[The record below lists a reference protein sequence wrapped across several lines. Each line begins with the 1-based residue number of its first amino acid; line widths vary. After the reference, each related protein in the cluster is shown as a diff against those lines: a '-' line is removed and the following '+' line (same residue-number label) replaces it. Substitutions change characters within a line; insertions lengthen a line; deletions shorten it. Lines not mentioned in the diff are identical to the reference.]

1 MSLFEYMNQ
10 DQAPKMGLSQLID
23 KFLSRELSD
32 QLSSKENS
40 LLTRTVGGTLGM
52 FRDAAEYDYPDTP
65 QSGVLTTPQQQKT
78 GLDEANQIYLDGGFP
93 ALLSYYGPKVT
104 ESIASASN
112 YATDPIIPSPL
123 EVMRKLGLNVPDFNP
138 TVEDAAAMLPGAGIT
153 DGYVMGRD
161 MSNAMDS
168 EDYTNAALLGAGSA
182 LMYGSELLP
191 GIIGSTAR
199 KAVKSA
205 MPMANVLKKAPADDL
220 VVANKYERGTVTGK
234 RGDLHFNVMKDDMG
248 DLLESGFADASGK
261 FYSRNDALDYIKKSV
276 PNVKGMDE
284 TVSPRYSGLDSKDLN
299 FARTGSELPNMKN
312 ALGATNT
319 ITKSAAIDASD
330 IFGAGAKKVK
340 YVDPPSGGYIEILQR
355 ENGPSSVLDLQV
367 PEEYRRQGIG
377 KLLQESAIN
386 DNPKLMGQV
395 SSKYAAKSAYDLG
408 RRPFD
413 NPTATMDD
421 VLKSIDQDS
430 SVNMIIDKTEIP
442 GGQLPSIE
450 EKRAKISALRAEAN
464 AQRFGYD
471 IDDPVQSNAANIS
484 SAAKKHFGVT
494 SNPSETGYI
503 LPDGT
508 RLDLSGRHNAGGYV
522 RSGDKFMAEPGK
534 PDYLANSRNTD
545 HRELFDVEGIKESDH
560 QWGAVEQFLTETG
573 AIRYIP
579 DQGISIIKGQPVS
592 DRQLKSIVNDF
603 RKSGNPLNVDIDP
616 VGGWSKSK
624 SKYFE
629 RPTFQDVK
637 DFINL
642 NND

>member
-1 MSLFEYMNQ
+1 
-10 DQAPKMGLSQLID
+10 
-23 KFLSRELSD
+23 
-32 QLSSKENS
+32 
-40 LLTRTVGGTLGM
+40 
-52 FRDAAEYDYPDTP
+52 
-65 QSGVLTTPQQQKT
+65 
-78 GLDEANQIYLDGGFP
+78 
-93 ALLSYYGPKVT
+93 
-104 ESIASASN
+104 
-112 YATDPIIPSPL
+112 
-123 EVMRKLGLNVPDFNP
+123 
-138 TVEDAAAMLPGAGIT
+138 
-153 DGYVMGRD
+153 
-161 MSNAMDS
+161 
-168 EDYTNAALLGAGSA
+168 
-182 LMYGSELLP
+182 
-191 GIIGSTAR
+191 
-199 KAVKSA
+199 
-205 MPMANVLKKAPADDL
+205 
-220 VVANKYERGTVTGK
+220 
-234 RGDLHFNVMKDDMG
+234 
-248 DLLESGFADASGK
+248 
-261 FYSRNDALDYIKKSV
+261 
-276 PNVKGMDE
+276 
-284 TVSPRYSGLDSKDLN
+284 
-299 FARTGSELPNMKN
+299 
-312 ALGATNT
+312 
-319 ITKSAAIDASD
+319 
-330 IFGAGAKKVK
+330 
-340 YVDPPSGGYIEILQR
+340 
-355 ENGPSSVLDLQV
+355 
-367 PEEYRRQGIG
+367 
-377 KLLQESAIN
+377 
-386 DNPKLMGQV
+386 MGQV

-421 VLKSIDQDS
+421 VLRSIDQDS

-471 IDDPVQSNAANIS
+471 IDD
-484 SAAKKHFGVT
+484 
-494 SNPSETGYI
+494 
-503 LPDGT
+503 
-508 RLDLSGRHNAGGYV
+508 HNAGGYV